1 MGYNS
6 DSTDNENDY
15 GYQIINTNDN
25 SYVIVGEAGNAPNDQ
40 DVVLIKV
47 DSDGNEIGGI
57 IAPEISVPIA
67 AHTGWTLRHADI
79 GGESQLLMF
88 AGGTI
93 PFPATESAR
102 LTAGDPRPSIESR
115 YMSRDEYL
123 SKVRASAE
131 VLVSERYLLETD
143 IETSV
148 SLGERMWNYFT
159 VH

>member
-1 MGYNS
+1 MIGIFSSIPGSHYPYKHAIPRRREFS
-6 DSTDNENDY
+6 PDEGDEHPRILPPEI
-15 GYQIINTNDN
+15 GGAFGGL
-25 SYVIVGEAGNAPNDQ
+25 VPM
-40 DVVLIKV
+40 V

-115 YMSRDEYL
+115 YKSRCLLYTSPSPRDRGCARMP
-123 SKVRASAE
+123 SSA
-131 VLVSERYLLETD
+131 
-143 IETSV
+143 
-148 SLGERMWNYFT
+148 
-159 VH
+159 